1 MKRSVIIVLLITGF
15 ILLVFSGCTP
25 PTRMVVVYQE
35 PPPPIYEVRGA
46 CRGVGWIWVR
56 GHWTWRRDRCVYAWI
71 PGKCVKKHPHK
82 RWIPGCWE
90 RYGHG
95 WIWIE
100 GRWD

>member
-1 MKRSVIIVLLITGF
+1 MKRSIALVLLIAGF

-25 PTRMVVVYQE
+25 PQAVVVYQE
-35 PPPPIYEVRGA
+35 PPPPIYEVQGA
-46 CRGVGWIWVR
+46 CRGVGWIWIP
-56 GHWTWRRDRCVYAWI
+56 GYWAWRPGRCVYVWI
-71 PGKCVKKHPHK
+71 PGKCIKKHPHE

-90 RYGHG
+90 RHGHG